1 MKPILFA
8 TNYSTASDN
17 AGDYAAQLAKLCDA
31 PLVVLHSWTLPVM
44 TPEDAVLIPPP
55 KEFHERELRA
65 IEKEV
70 VRLRTRWGIQV
81 TGIESNNYT
90 PDEIETLTRD
100 QDISLVVL
108 GMHHHNFC
116 SRLLGSVATAALH
129 KAGHAV
135 LLVPD
140 SYRFTP
146 PEKILMAADKE
157 QKMDDHSLDT
167 LKLLVRHMKARLEL
181 VYVSSPAELWT
192 VNETPVIIQLEHS
205 LRQIPHQWNIE
216 INDDVPQGIQHAAQ
230 LASADWIAVIP
241 RHFSWFEELFR
252 RGISDKL
259 AYTTDRP
266 LLILPAVPA
275 THQP

>member
-31 PLVVLHSWTLPVM
+31 PLVVLHSWTLPVI

-55 KEFHERELRA
+55 REFHQREREA
-65 IEKEV
+65 VEKEV
-70 VRLRTRWGIQV
+70 LRLRTRWNIPV

-129 KAGHAV
+129 KAGYAV

-146 PEKILMAADKE
+146 PEKILMAADNE
-157 QKMDDHSLDT
+157 QDLDAHSLDV
-167 LKLLVRHMKARLEL
+167 LKMFLRRMKAKLEL
-181 VYVSSPAELWT
+181 VYVTSPAELWS
-192 VNETPVIIQLEHS
+192 VNETSVTIQLEHT
-205 LRQIPHQWNIE
+205 LRHVPHEWNIE
-216 INDDVPQGIQHAAQ
+216 VSEDVPQGIQHAAQ
-230 LASADWIAVIP
+230 ETVADWIAVLP
-241 RHFSWFEELFR
+241 RHFNWFEQLFK

-266 LLILPAVPA
+266 LLILPAVPV
-275 THQP
+275 HRGK